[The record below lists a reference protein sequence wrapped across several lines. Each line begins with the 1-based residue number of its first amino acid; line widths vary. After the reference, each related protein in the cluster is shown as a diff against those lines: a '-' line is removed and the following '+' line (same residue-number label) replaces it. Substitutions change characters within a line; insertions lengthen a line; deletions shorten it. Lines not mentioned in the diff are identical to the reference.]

1 VVISKYAPLIL
12 IFYFAV
18 AGVGVW
24 AGWKNR
30 HKGKGDNGYIVGD
43 RDISTTVGVFTM
55 TATWVCGGYI
65 NGSAEIVFQEG
76 LLWCQAAVG
85 YTLSM
90 AIGGIFFAK
99 QIRATGATTMIDPL
113 KQAYGRLPAALLV
126 IPAVI
131 GDLLWSTAVL
141 AALGTTLSVI
151 LNTSETATI
160 IISAAVGTI
169 YTVSGGIYAV
179 AYTDIMQLVF
189 IAIGLFTAMPFVL
202 TSEPVAGNWENRTA
216 DWLGTIPEPKM
227 ASWIDSI
234 IMLMLGGIPWQGYFQ
249 RVLSASSD
257 NSAKILSFCG
267 AIGTTILV
275 IPPVVIG
282 ASAKIADWSLTSLA
296 NMDMSKSELDGWL
309 LTNKRAILPLSL
321 EEFTPTVVGYFGLGS
336 VAAAVMSSID
346 SSMLSGASML
356 TANIIQEI
364 AEVKGYRITN
374 KVGGYLL
381 KMNIILLSVIATY
394 LSLTF
399 ESIYELFHFA
409 GDLVYV
415 LLFPQLTSSLYLKD
429 HVNGF
434 GSVTAFVFGTF
445 VRLLS
450 GEHFLGIPA
459 LIKWPGYDESVD
471 YKHPQLFPFKTTIM
485 LLVFAVLLISSK
497 IKSKYLTKNNTTK
510 VVIDED
516 KPLDPTEKSSSS
528 L

>member
-1 VVISKYAPLIL
+1 MVLETGDSIDITGLVIIL

-65 NGSAEIVFQEG
+65 NGSAEIVFQKG

-282 ASAKIADWSLTSLA
+282 ASAKIADWSLTS
-296 NMDMSKSELDGWL
+296 LDGWL